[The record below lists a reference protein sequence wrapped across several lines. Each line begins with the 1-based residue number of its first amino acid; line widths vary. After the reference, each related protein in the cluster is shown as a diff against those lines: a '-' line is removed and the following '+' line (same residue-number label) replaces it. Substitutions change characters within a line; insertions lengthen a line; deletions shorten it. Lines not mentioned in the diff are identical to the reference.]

1 MSNEKQSSKFTK
13 CLNRSIGSKYEL
25 LISYGRVWV
34 TFQAGPLNEIN
45 QTSAFTD
52 VSSQPEKHVFALS
65 HLPCSIVVDYLFFF
79 TLWLFGSLALSL
91 SLSQSLRVHFHIFD
105 FDPRLSFDNRSEPPA
120 PTSEAPPSG
129 PVHWWPPQPPPNP
142 NI

>member
-79 TLWLFGSLALSL
+79 TLWLFGSLSL
-91 SLSQSLRVHFHIFD
+91 SLSISARPFPYF
-105 FDPRLSFDNRSEPPA
+105 RL
-120 PTSEAPPSG
+120 
-129 PVHWWPPQPPPNP
+129 
-142 NI
+142 